1 MKSVVST
8 PHSSILGTQAASLHA
23 HTAYKHSVVVACL
36 TGVRVTN
43 SSPLAIAGH
52 ADAEGPLA
60 GSVSAVARGTALAEL
75 PPVRRRALAALHPRG
90 GDTGDWPCRHQ
101 GDVVDVAGAWREVQP
116 VTRGEQQL
124 HLHDPH
130 SQDLHRPYI
139 LLQCPWANG
148 AAKSVAILLNLFA
161 I

>member
-1 MKSVVST
+1 MPIQPTSTVWWWLVLPVSESQI
-8 PHSSILGTQAASLHA
+8 PPPWQLQGTQML
-23 HTAYKHSVVVACL
+23 K
-36 TGVRVTN
+36 
-43 SSPLAIAGH
+43 
-52 ADAEGPLA
+52 GPLA
-60 GSVSAVARGTALAEL
+60 GSVSAVARGTALVEL

-139 LLQCPWANG
+139 LLQCPFAHGQMEQPNQLP
-148 AAKSVAILLNLFA
+148 SCLISLLFNFALLEHLLFSFNKF
-161 I
+161 